1 MTFIQKSR
9 ALLYVWYG
17 LVSVNIKKEKDF
29 YLNTK
34 PVFSVS
40 RCECVAQNIITKNK
54 DPFC

>member
-1 MTFIQKSR
+1 M
-9 ALLYVWYG
+9 
-17 LVSVNIKKEKDF
+17 NIKKEKDF